1 MSEDII
7 FYIRLVYFALER
19 EKNIYFESQNL
30 TSSQGDILL
39 FLRGAERYKKEVN
52 QKDIEQHFRLTN
64 PTVTGLLNRLEEK
77 GFVERK
83 KSQADGRNKLIF
95 LTKESSAILGRFK
108 DHKHIIDEKLFYNI
122 NQSEQKLILDYL
134 KKFLTNLN
142 NDIPMK

>member
-39 FLRGAERYKKEVN
+39 FLGGAKRCQKEVN

-95 LTKESSAILGRFK
+95 LTEKSLAILDRFR
-108 DHKHIIDEKLFYNI
+108 DHKYIIDEKLFHNI
-122 NQSEQKLILDYL
+122 NQSEQEMILDYL

-142 NDIPMK
+142 NDTR